1 MQSSEGTTRVDVLDT
16 DCTSRLFERV
26 YETLHLNTFGFALY
40 KDRSRKEE
48 IVSSKSRQLQDYGLQ
63 HGDMIFLTSVN
74 GTVLFDQPS
83 TSSAVVSQLVT
94 VYNKTTVLNWSNTKL
109 FVYSWCLFQL
119 FQVTSKPPEEQ
130 SEPGSSSAEPSQS
143 GKQTTKTN
151 VPVED
156 EVDLELYR
164 LPGTIQRQRDEKL

>member
-83 TSSAVVSQLVT
+83 TSSAVVSHLVT
-94 VYNKTTVLNWSNTKL
+94 LSTIK
-109 FVYSWCLFQL
+109 QL
-119 FQVTSKPPEEQ
+119 FWIGLTLNYLFIRGVCF
-130 SEPGSSSAEPSQS
+130 
-143 GKQTTKTN
+143 N
-151 VPVED
+151 FF
-156 EVDLELYR
+156 R
-164 LPGTIQRQRDEKL
+164 

>member
-40 KDRSRKEE
+40 KDRARKDE
-48 IVSSKSRQLQDYGLQ
+48 IVSSKSRQLRDYGLQ
-63 HGDMIFLTSVN
+63 HGDMIYLTSVN

-83 TSSAVVSQLVT
+83 TSSAVVSHF
-94 VYNKTTVLNWSNTKL
+94 VYNKTTVCIGESKTKL
-109 FVYSWCLFQL
+109 FVYSWRLFQL
-119 FQVTSKPPEEQ
+119 LQVTTKPLGEQ
-130 SEPGSSSAEPSQS
+130 SEPGPSSAEPSQS
-143 GKQTTKTN
+143 ENITTKTN